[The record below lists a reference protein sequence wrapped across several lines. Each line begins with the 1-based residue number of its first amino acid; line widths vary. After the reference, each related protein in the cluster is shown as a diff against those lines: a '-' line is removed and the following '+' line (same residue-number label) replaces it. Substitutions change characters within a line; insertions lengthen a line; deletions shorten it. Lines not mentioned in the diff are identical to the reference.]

1 MAAPEP
7 TRRGP
12 LAGLRVLELAGIGPG
27 PFCAMLL
34 ADQGATVLR
43 IDRPGAAGARPER
56 ELLNRGRQS
65 AVLDLK
71 HPRAVDALL
80 RLAETADVLIEGLR
94 PGVTERLGVGPDVC
108 LRRNPRLVY
117 ARMTGWGQHG
127 PLAPT
132 VGHDIGYIA
141 RAGALHALGRAG
153 GPPQFPA
160 NLLGDF
166 GGGGML
172 MAYGICAALVER
184 ATSGQG
190 QVVDAAVVD
199 GVASLLAMPLMFMAQ
214 GLWRDERG
222 VNLLDGGVPW
232 YDVYETADGKW
243 MAVGALE
250 PRFYDALLAGLG
262 LTGAPDR
269 GDPQNWP
276 ELRAKF
282 SARFSERTRD
292 EWAAAFA
299 GSEACVEPVLSLHEA
314 AEDPHLTARET
325 YVVRD
330 GVLQPAP
337 APRFS
342 RTPGQLP
349 GPAPAPGRHT
359 TDALTEWGLADAAG
373 LVACGA
379 AIQA

>member
-1 MAAPEP
+1 MAPEP

-43 IDRPGAAGARPER
+43 IDRPGAASARPER
-56 ELLNRGRQS
+56 EFLNRGRRS

-80 RLAETADVLIEGLR
+80 RLADTADVLLEGLR
-94 PGVTERLGVGPDVC
+94 PGVTERLGVGPEVC
-108 LRRNPRLVY
+108 LGRNPRLVY
-117 ARMTGWGQHG
+117 ARMTGWGQDG
-127 PLAPT
+127 PLAST

-141 RAGALHALGRAG
+141 RSGALHALGRAG

-166 GGGGML
+166 GGGGMM

-190 QVVDAAVVD
+190 QVVDAAIVD
-199 GVASLLAMPLMFMAQ
+199 GVASLLAMPLMFLAQ
-214 GLWRDERG
+214 GIWRDERG
-222 VNLLDGGVPW
+222 V
-232 YDVYETADGKW
+232 
-243 MAVGALE
+243 
-250 PRFYDALLAGLG
+250 
-262 LTGAPDR
+262 
-269 GDPQNWP
+269 
-276 ELRAKF
+276 
-282 SARFSERTRD
+282 
-292 EWAAAFA
+292 
-299 GSEACVEPVLSLHEA
+299 EPVLSLREA
-314 AEDPHLTARET
+314 ASDEHLAARQT
-325 YVVRD
+325 YVDRD
-330 GVLQPAP
+330 GVVQPAP

-342 RTPGQLP
+342 RTPGQLSGSAPVP
-349 GPAPAPGRHT
+349 GQHT
-359 TDALTEWGLADAAG
+359 TEELTAWGLPDAAE